1 MLRPLVIKPHPQT
14 TCRRWLFLVVSN
26 FFIDSKGNA
35 ASTFLFLSSNLVSK
49 AQLEDTRHAYP
60 FCFFDCS
67 TFLLSLD
74 HVTCPAKPPILIYKM
89 ASPAVMEVDVWLAY
103 KILLTCL
110 MVAILHKL
118 KGKAANAVS
127 AFIVFFSILFFNFFI
142 RWLV

>member
-1 MLRPLVIKPHPQT
+1 M
-14 TCRRWLFLVVSN
+14 
-26 FFIDSKGNA
+26 
-35 ASTFLFLSSNLVSK
+35 SK

-89 ASPAVMEVDVWLAY
+89 ASPAVMEVEVWLAY

-118 KGKAANAVS
+118 KGKAANTVS
-127 AFIVFFSILFFNFFI
+127 GFIVFFFQYYSLIFL
-142 RWLV
+142 LGG